1 MSRKADSASHM
12 KICIGPGE
20 LDEQLRD
27 SVEGSRELDEL
38 VEQLGELDED
48 GHETR
53 RVEEQLGE
61 SDEF

>member
-1 MSRKADSASHM
+1 M

-20 LDEQLRD
+20 LDEQLGKSD
-27 SVEGSRELDEL
+27 EGSRELDAL

-53 RVEEQLGE
+53 RVEEQLGD
-61 SDEF
+61 SYEF